1 MLLTVAIVGA
11 PHGLKGD
18 VKLNVRTDSPERR
31 LVVGKMYETEP
42 AELGP
47 VTIASVRSHK
57 GSTYVTFVEYA
68 DRTGAEALRGVKL
81 VVETDE
87 DEIEEDAWYAHELV
101 GLEALDPEGYEL
113 GEVTGLE
120 PGPAHDYLI
129 VREPDGILT
138 KVPFVK
144 AIVTEVD
151 LDDNCVI
158 IDAPA
163 GLFSDAELEID

>member
-1 MLLTVAIVGA
+1 MLRSLSMLTA
-11 PHGLKGD
+11 PVRKHYAASNSSSKPTKTKSKKMPGMPTNSLASKHSIP
-18 VKLNVRTDSPERR
+18 KATNSAKSPALNP
-31 LVVGKMYETEP
+31 
-42 AELGP
+42 
-47 VTIASVRSHK
+47 
-57 GSTYVTFVEYA
+57 
-68 DRTGAEALRGVKL
+68 
-81 VVETDE
+81 
-87 DEIEEDAWYAHELV
+87 
-101 GLEALDPEGYEL
+101 
-113 GEVTGLE
+113 
-120 PGPAHDYLI
+120 PAHDYLI